1 MTDSF
6 DLVVIGAGP
15 GGYVAA
21 LRAAQLGLKTACID
35 KRKELGG
42 TCLHVGCIPS
52 KSLLSSSELL
62 WKIQRESALHGII
75 VDQPSVDFTQMMTRK
90 AQIVQSFSQGITG
103 LFKKHKIRFYVGEAS
118 LLSTN
123 EVLVTNANEVTH
135 LKTRFIL
142 IATGS
147 EPIELPFIPFDEKQ
161 ILSSTGALSLQVI
174 PKDLLIIG
182 AGVIGVELGSVY
194 NRLGTKVQIIEFLDQ
209 ICTGFDHQLSLEL
222 KKNLEQQGMVFQLSS
237 KVIDAKITP
246 DQVFIQVEKAQENAQ
261 FFSAEK
267 ILVAIGR
274 KPYTK
279 GLNLEK
285 AGITLSS
292 KGFIKIDD
300 LFRSQAPNIFAI
312 GDVTEG
318 PMLAHKASEEAIAA
332 VEILAGYSPQVNYMA
347 IPNVVYTYPEMASVG
362 LTELEAKKHNLGL
375 KVGSFP
381 FKANSRAKC
390 TGETQGFV
398 KIVTEEVSER
408 IIGVHIVGP
417 HASELVGEATLA
429 IQKNLCIKDL
439 IDTPHAHPT
448 LSEAIRE
455 AALDVEKRALHK

>member
-1 MTDSF
+1 MDSF
-6 DLVVIGAGP
+6 DLIVIGAGP

-21 LRAAQLGLKTACID
+21 IRAAQLGLKTACID

-62 WKIQRESALHGII
+62 WNIKEMSAANGII
-75 VDQPSVDFTQMMTRK
+75 IAQPSIDFTQMMTRK
-90 AQIVQSFSQGITG
+90 TQIIQSFSQGITS
-103 LFKKHKIRFYVGEAS
+103 LFKKHKISSYIGEAS
-118 LLSTN
+118 FLSPT
-123 EVLVTNANEVTH
+123 EVLVKNASETTQ
-135 LKTRFIL
+135 LQARLIL

-147 EPIELPFIPFDEKQ
+147 EPIELPFLPFDEKQ
-161 ILSSTGALSLQVI
+161 ILSSTGALALESI

-222 KKNLEQQGMVFQLSS
+222 KKDLEKQGIAFQLSS
-237 KVIDAKITP
+237 KVTDAKIAP
-246 DQVFIQVEKAQENAQ
+246 KQISLQVEQTPNTQ
-261 FFSAEK
+261 SFSAEK
-267 ILVAIGR
+267 VLVAIGR
-274 KPYTK
+274 RPYTQAL
-279 GLNLEK
+279 GLEK
-285 AGITLSS
+285 IGVKVSP
-292 KGFIKIDD
+292 KGFIETNGI
-300 LFRSQAPNIFAI
+300 FRSNIPNIFAI
-312 GDVTEG
+312 GDVVEG
-318 PMLAHKASEEAIAA
+318 PMLAHKASEEGIAA
-332 VEILAGYSPQVNYMA
+332 VEIMAGHKPQLNYMA
-347 IPNVVYTYPEMASVG
+347 IPNVVYTHPEMASVG
-362 LTELEAKKHNLGL
+362 LTETEAKKYHLMPKTGNF
-375 KVGSFP
+375 S

-398 KIVTEEVSER
+398 KIVAEEKSQR
-408 IIGVHIVGP
+408 IIGVHIIGA
-417 HASELVGEATLA
+417 HASELIAEAAVA

-439 IDTPHAHPT
+439 INTPHAHPT

>member
-1 MTDSF
+1 MTDRF
-6 DLVVIGAGP
+6 DLIVIGSGP

-35 KRKELGG
+35 KQKEPGG

-62 WKIQRESALHGII
+62 WKIKETSASNGII
-75 VDQPSVDFTQMMTRK
+75 IAQPSIDFKQMLARKTQ
-90 AQIVQSFSQGITG
+90 IIQSFSQGITS
-103 LFKKHKIRFYVGEAS
+103 LFKKHKISSYIGEAS
-118 LLSTN
+118 LLSPT
-123 EVLVTNANEVTH
+123 EVFLKKENGTIH
-135 LKTRFIL
+135 LQTQFIL

-147 EPIELPFIPFDEKQ
+147 EPIELPFLPFDEKKV
-161 ILSSTGALSLQVI
+161 LSSTGALSLEAI

-194 NRLGTKVQIIEFLDQ
+194 NRLGSKVQILEFLDQ

-222 KKNLEQQGMVFQLSS
+222 KKNLEQQGMEFHLSS
-237 KVIDAKITP
+237 KVIDAKIAP
-246 DQVFIQVEKAQENAQ
+246 NQISLQVQKAQETIQ
-261 FFSAEK
+261 SFSAEK
-267 ILVAIGR
+267 VLVAIGR

-285 AGITLSS
+285 VGIKLSQ
-292 KGFIKIDD
+292 KGFVETDD
-300 LFRSQAPNIFAI
+300 LFRSNRPNIFAI
-312 GDVTEG
+312 GDVIEG
-318 PMLAHKASEEAIAA
+318 PMLAHKASEEAICV
-332 VEILAGYSPQVNYMA
+332 VEIIAGHNPRLNYMA

-362 LTELEAKKHNLGL
+362 LTEQEAKKYNLAL
-375 KVGSFP
+375 KIGNFP

-398 KIVTEEVSER
+398 KIIAEEKSGRV
-408 IIGVHIVGP
+408 IGVHIIGS
-417 HASELVGEATLA
+417 HASELIAEAALA
-429 IQKNLCIKDL
+429 IQKSLCVEDL
-439 IDTPHAHPT
+439 IRTPHAHPT

-455 AALDVEKRALHK
+455 SALDVEKKALHK

>member
-1 MTDSF
+1 MPDPF
-6 DLVVIGAGP
+6 DLIVIGAGP

-62 WKIQRESALHGII
+62 WKIKHESASNGII
-75 VDQPSVDFTQMMTRK
+75 VTEPSIDFKQMITRK
-90 AQIVQSFSQGITG
+90 TQIITSFSQGITS
-103 LFKKHKIRFYVGEAS
+103 LFKKHKISFYAGEAS
-118 LLSTN
+118 LLSPTEILITN
-123 EVLVTNANEVTH
+123 DSGTTKL
-135 LKTRFIL
+135 LTRFIL

-147 EPIELPFIPFDEKQ
+147 EPIELPFLPFDEKQ
-161 ILSSTGALSLQVI
+161 ILSSTGMLSLEAI

-194 NRLGTKVQIIEFLDQ
+194 NRLGSKVQIIEFLDQ
-209 ICTGFDHQLSLEL
+209 ICAGFDHQLCFEL
-222 KKNLEQQGMVFQLSS
+222 KKNLEQQGIKFHLSS
-237 KVIDAKITP
+237 KVIDAKIAP
-246 DQVFIQVEKAQENAQ
+246 DQVSLQVEKTQGSTQ
-261 FFSAEK
+261 PFSAEK
-267 ILVAIGR
+267 VLVAIGR

-285 AGITLSS
+285 AGITLSQN
-292 KGFIKIDD
+292 GRIETDG
-300 LFRSQAPNIFAI
+300 LFRSHTPNIFAI
-312 GDVTEG
+312 GDVIEG

-332 VEILAGYSPQVNYMA
+332 VEIIAGLTPHLNYIA
-347 IPNVVYTYPEMASVG
+347 IPNVIYTYPEVASVG
-362 LTELEAKKHNLGL
+362 LTEIEAKKHDLTL

-390 TGETQGFV
+390 TGEIQGFI
-398 KIVTEEVSER
+398 KIIAEEMSGR
-408 IIGVHIVGP
+408 IIGVHIIGP
-417 HASELVGEATLA
+417 HASELIAEAGLA

-439 IDTPHAHPT
+439 INTPHAHPT

-455 AALDVEKRALHK
+455 AALDTEKRALHK